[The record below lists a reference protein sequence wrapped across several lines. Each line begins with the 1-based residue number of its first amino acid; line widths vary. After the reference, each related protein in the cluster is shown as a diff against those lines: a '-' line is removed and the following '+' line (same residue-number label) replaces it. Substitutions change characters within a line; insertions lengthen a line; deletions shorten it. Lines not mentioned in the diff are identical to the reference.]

1 MKALALSTALVA
13 ALAAPVLANAAPAA
27 EAIFN
32 AEAASSQELVLIGN
46 SAGNATA
53 DAILAAE
60 ARADD
65 DLNLF
70 GATSGS
76 EVISTQSFDTN
87 AVAARIFAAEA
98 ASN

>member
-65 DLNLF
+65 DVNLF
-70 GATSGS
+70 GCLLYTS
-76 EVISTQSFDTN
+76 D
-87 AVAARIFAAEA
+87 AADE
-98 ASN
+98 

>member
-13 ALAAPVLANAAPAA
+13 ALAAPVLANAAA

-65 DLNLF
+65 DVNLF

>member
-1 MKALALSTALVA
+1 
-13 ALAAPVLANAAPAA
+13 
-27 EAIFN
+27 
-32 AEAASSQELVLIGN
+32 
-46 SAGNATA
+46 
-53 DAILAAE
+53 AAE

-70 GATSGS
+70 GATAGS